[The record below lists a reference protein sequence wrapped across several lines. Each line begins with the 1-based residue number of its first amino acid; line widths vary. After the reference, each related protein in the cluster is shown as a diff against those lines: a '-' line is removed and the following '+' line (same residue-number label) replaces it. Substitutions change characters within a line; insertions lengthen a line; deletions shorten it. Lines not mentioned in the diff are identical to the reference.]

1 MEPRERE
8 YKILVWIKGRAKP
21 LIGIRKYL
29 TYQAAD
35 VYALVNQSLLRYYF
49 QDDILK
55 IEIKEIDPLQPPAV
69 K

>member
-1 MEPRERE
+1 MDQG
-8 YKILVWIKGRAKP
+8 KD
-21 LIGIRKYL
+21 
-29 TYQAAD
+29 TD

-55 IEIKEIDPLQPPAV
+55 IEVREIDPLQKPSFWFEM